1 MLLIVTVTLGVG
13 LGSAL
18 MASRLMQE
26 ALESELSDQAWV
38 VVQVLAEQ
46 IARNVINGEVI
57 EAKKAIKQ
65 VVDPAQSIKYA
76 YVSDFDGFIFTHSFE
91 GGFPRALTEAS
102 PSHQVPSTRF
112 LKTNTGNVMEISYP
126 LVEGMLAHVHIGMC
140 EDRVRSEIATLRNRI
155 ISWTAVL
162 AMMFIGLG
170 VFVSGRM
177 TRPLNNLA
185 NAMQNFG
192 EGKASEA
199 LELSSGGREIASLTH
214 SFNQMMIEHRQSD
227 EQLRKLAL
235 AVEQT
240 PESIIITNLD
250 IEIEYVNEAF
260 VRRTGYS
267 REEVIGKNPYIKKSD
282 KTSPKTYQDL
292 WAALHDGRA
301 WKGELINQHKDGTEY
316 IEYAHIAPLKQ
327 ADGTITHF
335 IGIQE
340 DITDKIKVAQ
350 ELEKHRSHL
359 EDLVSERTAQLVEA
373 GKRAEAA
380 NQAKS
385 AFLANMSHEIRTPM
399 NAIIGL
405 THLLQRA
412 RPEPEQ
418 AARLDKIEASS
429 RHLLS
434 IINDILDLS
443 KIEAGKLTL
452 EQSDFHLDAIFDHVQ
467 VQFREQISAKGL
479 AIEVDRSDVPTWLRG
494 DLTRVRQALLN
505 YVSNAIKFTRQ
516 GVITLRSRVLEERS
530 DQILLRFE
538 VQDTGIGIEPDKMD
552 GLFEA
557 FVQADDSITRSHCG
571 TGLGL
576 VITRHLAQL
585 MSGQVGVESEPGQ
598 GSVFWFTAWLGRG
611 QGTMPSLPVVELV
624 GAEAQLRAHHTGSRI
639 LLVEDNAINCEVAL
653 ALLSSVGLSTDT
665 AENGLEA
672 VEMVRNT
679 TYELILMDVQMPIMD
694 GLEATRVIRSI
705 SGNENLPILAMTA
718 NIFEDDR
725 QACLEAGMNDF
736 VAKPVDLENLFLTII
751 KWLSGRRS
759 SDALQNKQ
767 DIKPPYHPDE

>member
-46 IARNVINGEVI
+46 ITRNVINGEVI

-126 LVEGMLAHVHIGMC
+126 LVEGMLAHVHIGMG

-340 DITDKIKVAQ
+340 DITDKIK
-350 ELEKHRSHL
+350 
-359 EDLVSERTAQLVEA
+359 
-373 GKRAEAA
+373 
-380 NQAKS
+380 
-385 AFLANMSHEIRTPM
+385 
-399 NAIIGL
+399 
-405 THLLQRA
+405 
-412 RPEPEQ
+412 
-418 AARLDKIEASS
+418 
-429 RHLLS
+429 
-434 IINDILDLS
+434 
-443 KIEAGKLTL
+443 
-452 EQSDFHLDAIFDHVQ
+452 
-467 VQFREQISAKGL
+467 
-479 AIEVDRSDVPTWLRG
+479 
-494 DLTRVRQALLN
+494 
-505 YVSNAIKFTRQ
+505 
-516 GVITLRSRVLEERS
+516 
-530 DQILLRFE
+530 
-538 VQDTGIGIEPDKMD
+538 
-552 GLFEA
+552 
-557 FVQADDSITRSHCG
+557 
-571 TGLGL
+571 
-576 VITRHLAQL
+576 
-585 MSGQVGVESEPGQ
+585 
-598 GSVFWFTAWLGRG
+598 
-611 QGTMPSLPVVELV
+611 
-624 GAEAQLRAHHTGSRI
+624 
-639 LLVEDNAINCEVAL
+639 
-653 ALLSSVGLSTDT
+653 
-665 AENGLEA
+665 
-672 VEMVRNT
+672 
-679 TYELILMDVQMPIMD
+679 
-694 GLEATRVIRSI
+694 
-705 SGNENLPILAMTA
+705 
-718 NIFEDDR
+718 
-725 QACLEAGMNDF
+725 
-736 VAKPVDLENLFLTII
+736 
-751 KWLSGRRS
+751 
-759 SDALQNKQ
+759 
-767 DIKPPYHPDE
+767 